1 VRTGITRR
9 PRCQHPDGSSTG
21 VDDLAHPDLL
31 SHRLRE
37 LSAVRHAFGVTSPS
51 RGHRAHAANRQEVTL
66 LRRKTWRCG
75 QHAETI
81 GASVRSSPLLLHEC
95 DRVVRRLDNIDAV
108 VIPAAGFDVLV
119 HDERNGHPQI
129 EIVDN
134 ERTAGSFPE
143 RHAMAS

>member
-1 VRTGITRR
+1 
-9 PRCQHPDGSSTG
+9 
-21 VDDLAHPDLL
+21 
-31 SHRLRE
+31 
-37 LSAVRHAFGVTSPS
+37 
-51 RGHRAHAANRQEVTL
+51 L